1 MVSLDIDHDAL
12 YTDISNYIIGIIP
25 EAAGTQVT
33 GGWKDRQIVKS
44 AQNQTALPFNA
55 IVMSFLMDNDLDYGV
70 VSYDPENGK
79 AAVQNSVKVRLQLSF
94 YGKHA
99 EKRSRMVDTLWR
111 TLYGADNL
119 KLCKPLYVQSR
130 ERHPYINES
139 NQYEDRYILD
149 LALQYNPQ
157 VTYAQDFTESAEVE
171 LIPVIQE

>member
-1 MVSLDIDHDAL
+1 MVSLDIDHEAL
-12 YTDISNYIIGIIP
+12 YTDISNYVIGIIP
-25 EAAGTQVT
+25 ESAGTQVA

-44 AQNQTALPFNA
+44 AQNQAALPQDA
-55 IVMSFLMDNDLDYGV
+55 VVMSILMDDDLDYGV
-70 VSYDPENGK
+70 VNYDPENGK

-94 YGKHA
+94 YGKQA

-119 KLCKPLYVQSR
+119 RLCKPLYVQSR

-139 NQYEDRYILD
+139 NQYEERYILD
-149 LALQYNPQ
+149 VALQYNPQ

-171 LIPVIQE
+171 LTPVI

>member
-12 YTDISNYIIGIIP
+12 YADISNYIIGIIP
-25 EAAGTQVT
+25 EAAGTSVE
-33 GGWKDRQIVKS
+33 GGWEGRQCVKS

-55 IVMSFLMDNDLDYGV
+55 IVMSILMDSDLDYGV
-70 VSYDPENGK
+70 VSYDPDNDR

-94 YGKHA
+94 YGQHA
-99 EKRSRMVDTLWR
+99 EKRSRMIDTLWR
-111 TLYGADNL
+111 TPYGADNL

-157 VTYAQDFTESAEVE
+157 VAYAQDFADEVSVN
-171 LIPVIQE
+171 INP

>member
-12 YTDISNYIIGIIP
+12 YRDISDYIVGIIP
-25 EAAGTQVT
+25 DAAGTPVN
-33 GGWKDRQIVKS
+33 GGWRDRQIVQS
-44 AQNQTALPFNA
+44 AQNLAALPANA
-55 IVMSFLMDNDLDYGV
+55 IVMSILMDSDLDYGV

-94 YGKHA
+94 YGEHA
-99 EKRSRMVDTLWR
+99 EKRSRMVDALWR

-157 VTYAQDFTESAEVE
+157 VTYAQDFAESAEVE
-171 LIPVIQE
+171 LIPVI

>member
-12 YTDISNYIIGIIP
+12 YADISNYIIGIIP
-25 EAAGTQVT
+25 EAAGTKVA

-55 IVMSFLMDNDLDYGV
+55 IVMSILMDNDLDYGV
-70 VSYDPENGK
+70 VSYDPKNDK

-94 YGKHA
+94 YGKQA

-119 KLCKPLYVQSR
+119 KLCKPLYVHSR

-139 NQYEDRYILD
+139 NQYEERYLLD

-157 VTYAQDFTESAEVE
+157 VVYAQDFTGSAEIE
-171 LIPVIQE
+171 ITPVK

>member
-12 YTDISNYIIGIIP
+12 YKDISDYVIGIIP
-25 EAAGTQVT
+25 EAAGTPAN

-44 AQNQTALPFNA
+44 AQNLAALPSNA
-55 IVMSFLMDNDLDYGV
+55 IVMSILMDSDLDYGV
-70 VSYDPENGK
+70 VKYDSENGK

-94 YGKHA
+94 YGEHA

-111 TLYGADNL
+111 TLYGTDNL

-157 VTYAQDFTESAEVE
+157 VTYAQDFLESAEIE
-171 LIPVIQE
+171 LTPVK

>member
-12 YTDISNYIIGIIP
+12 YADIADFIIGIIP
-25 EAAGTQVT
+25 GTAGTPVT

-70 VSYDPENGK
+70 VSYDPENDK

-94 YGKHA
+94 YGADA

-111 TLYGADNL
+111 TPYGADNL

-149 LALQYNPQ
+149 LALQYNPR
-157 VTYAQDFTESAEVE
+157 VTYAQDFADEVSAD
-171 LIPVIQE
+171 INP